1 MLEGDQCSSPTTPSA
16 ASLQPRTGKGLGCQT
31 QACWTHQ
38 VSLCLSKGAGCWQV
52 GAGCMAPCKRCCC
65 HRQAEPKKWRIQT
78 ASALPGDL
86 LWYSRYLGTPTPT
99 DPQCS
104 LPVV

>member
-38 VSLCLSKGAGCWQV
+38 VSLRLSPKAPGAGSLELAAWL
-52 GAGCMAPCKRCCC
+52 
-65 HRQAEPKKWRIQT
+65 H
-78 ASALPGDL
+78 ASAAAATARLNRKSEDTNGI
-86 LWYSRYLGTPTPT
+86 SSAR
-99 DPQCS
+99 
-104 LPVV
+104 